1 MSRDETL
8 PSLPEDVRFP
18 LEGEGRR
25 LEAIEF
31 VQSSPVFT
39 VVTFRVNDGNLRI
52 ASKLGPYPKVRNHSR
67 GASPE
72 SWKKT

>member
-31 VQSSPVFT
+31 VQSSPGLHRGHV
-39 VVTFRVNDGNLRI
+39 
-52 ASKLGPYPKVRNHSR
+52 SR
-67 GASPE
+67 KR
-72 SWKKT
+72 WKSQNSFEAWSIS